1 MGLGTNQTTVT
12 TSANF
17 IPEIWSD
24 EVLARYKQKLVLA
37 NLVTKVNFKGKK
49 GDTLHL
55 PVPARGAA
63 SAKAANTQVTLI
75 ADTAT
80 LVDVLINK
88 HFEYSKLYED
98 IAEMQA
104 LSSMRN
110 FYTNDG
116 GYALAKQVDQDI
128 ALMAH
133 YFNGGN
139 ATPSITNQWEG
150 AVIGGDGST
159 AFDGSADGNGTAM
172 TDAGLRKAI
181 QTLEDNDVPSNELKL
196 VIPPVEAAVLRG
208 ISRFTEQAFVGSGNA
223 IKTGVLG
230 NLYGVEVFVSSNVP
244 WLHVEGTDDTT
255 VTNFS
260 STTLTSTG
268 TDAFGLSY
276 DFTGH
281 TDTKYRACLLMH
293 KDAIAHAEQMGI
305 RTQAQYKQ
313 EYLGTLVT
321 SDTVYG
327 VKTLR
332 TYAGLAIVV
341 PA

>member
-1 MGLGTNQTTVT
+1 MALGSNQTTVT

-24 EVLARYKQKLVLA
+24 EVLARYKQNLVMA

-55 PVPARGAA
+55 PVPARGSA

-104 LSSMRN
+104 LSSMRK
-110 FYTNDG
+110 FYTDDG

-133 YFNGGN
+133 YFNSGN
-139 ATPSITNQWEG
+139 TTPSLTNVWET

-159 AFDGSADGNGTAM
+159 AFDGSGDGNGTAL

-181 QTLEDNDVPSNELKL
+181 QTLEDNDVASNELKL

-208 ISRFTEQAFVGSGNA
+208 ISRFTEQAFVGNGNV
-223 IKTGVLG
+223 IKTGMLG

-244 WLHVEGTDDTT
+244 WLHCEGTDDATA
-255 VTNFS
+255 TNFS
-260 STTLTSTG
+260 GTTLSSSG

-281 TDTKYRACLLMH
+281 TDTKYRACILMH
-293 KDAIAHAEQMGI
+293 KDGIAHAEQMGI

-327 VKTLR
+327 VKNLR
-332 TYAGLAIVV
+332 SYGGLAIVV
-341 PA
+341 PS